1 MSLATRC
8 PACGTAFRVVQD
20 QLRVSGGWVRCG
32 MCQQVFNGLEALI
45 AEPPESA
52 PPQAPPRPP
61 VAQPPAAVAAPPA
74 IVPAPA
80 PQPRTEPAPE
90 PMRSVIP
97 TGEAWEADAG
107 WSMFGPG
114 VGVGA
119 TGTAA
124 GDSLSAPSL
133 PPSDFDPVLRG
144 VTLPPGHSG
153 ISTFGEVTAATAQR
167 QPVTRPPKDL
177 RVDPP
182 PSGRRRRRKPGFVR
196 QAEREAQWR
205 TPAMRAVLGGT
216 AALLSGVLLLQV
228 AHHER
233 DRLAAH
239 WPTSVPVLQAWCELA
254 RCRLEP
260 IRAIDQLAIDSST
273 LQRTAAPDVLRF
285 EAELRN
291 QAAHPVRAPDLEL
304 SFTDNQ
310 GRLLARRV
318 LPAASLDAPAAG
330 IAADAHWSVRAELRV
345 RDLPVTGFSAEL
357 FYP

>member
-45 AEPPESA
+45 AEPQVSPPPHRLKASSPSSSA
-52 PPQAPPRPP
+52 ARP
-61 VAQPPAAVAAPPA
+61 APPA
-74 IVPAPA
+74 PDAATADPS
-80 PQPRTEPAPE
+80 RH
-90 PMRSVIP
+90 VIP
-97 TGEAWEADAG
+97 TGEAWEAEAG
-107 WSMFGPG
+107 WSLFGPSPG
-114 VGVGA
+114 LGDTQGA
-119 TGTAA
+119 
-124 GDSLSAPSL
+124 DSLPAPSL

-144 VTLPPGHSG
+144 VALPPGHG
-153 ISTFGEVTAATAQR
+153 RRVSTFGEVTAATSRRSAASK
-167 QPVTRPPKDL
+167 PRPSQDL

-205 TPAMRAVLGGT
+205 TPAMRGVLGAT
-216 AALLSGVLLLQV
+216 VVLLAAMLLLQV

-239 WPTSVPVLQAWCELA
+239 WPAGAPLLQAWCELA
-254 RCRLEP
+254 RCRIEP
-260 IRAIDQLAIDSST
+260 LRAIEALAIDSST

-285 EAELRN
+285 ETALRN
-291 QAAHPVRAPDLEL
+291 QAAHPVRAPDFEL

-318 LPAASLDAPAAG
+318 LPAQAVNAPPGG
-330 IAADAHWSVRAELRV
+330 IPAEAHWAVRAELRV

>member
-45 AEPPESA
+45 SE
-52 PPQAPPRPP
+52 PPQA
-61 VAQPPAAVAAPPA
+61 QQTPPAAAPLPPA
-74 IVPAPA
+74 A
-80 PQPRTEPAPE
+80 APE
-90 PMRSVIP
+90 PAASHEPSRHVIP
-97 TGEAWEADAG
+97 TGEAWEAEAG

-119 TGTAA
+119 AEPA
-124 GDSLSAPSL
+124 GADSLPAPTQ
-133 PPSDFDPVLRG
+133 PSDFDPVLRG

-167 QPVTRPPKDL
+167 SPPTRPPKDL

-205 TPAMRAVLGGT
+205 TPAMRAVLGAT
-216 AALLSGVLLLQV
+216 AALLGGVLLLQV

-239 WPTSVPVLQAWCELA
+239 WPASVPALQAWCELV

-260 IRAIDQLAIDSST
+260 IRAIEQLAIDSST
-273 LQRTAAPDVLRF
+273 LQRTTAPDVLRF
-285 EAELRN
+285 EAELHN
-291 QAAHPVRAPDLEL
+291 QSAYPVRAPDLEL

-318 LPAASLDAPAAG
+318 LPAQSLEAPASG
-330 IAADAHWSVRAELRV
+330 IAAESHWSVRAELRV

>member
-45 AEPPESA
+45 AEPLVSPSPDEPA
-52 PPQAPPRPP
+52 AE
-61 VAQPPAAVAAPPA
+61 PPAPVRSTPAAPEA
-74 IVPAPA
+74 A
-80 PQPRTEPAPE
+80 EPT
-90 PMRSVIP
+90 RSVIP
-97 TGEAWEADAG
+97 TGDAWEAEAG
-107 WSMFGPG
+107 WSLFGPG
-114 VGVGA
+114 PGLGD
-119 TGTAA
+119 TQA
-124 GDSLSAPSL
+124 GDRLPAPSL

-144 VTLPPGHSG
+144 VTLPPGRSG
-153 ISTFGEVTAATAQR
+153 GVSTFGEITAATSRRRAPSAPMADQ
-167 QPVTRPPKDL
+167 DL

-182 PSGRRRRRKPGFVR
+182 PSGRRRRRKPRFMR

-205 TPAMRAVLGGT
+205 TPAMRGVLGAT
-216 AALLSGVLLLQV
+216 ATLLAAVLLLQV

-239 WPTSVPVLQAWCELA
+239 WPATAPLLQAWCELA
-254 RCRLEP
+254 RCRVEP
-260 IRAIDQLAIDSST
+260 IRAIEQLAIDSST

-291 QAAHPVRAPDLEL
+291 QAGHAVRAPDFEL

-318 LPAASLDAPAAG
+318 LPAQALNAPSGG
-330 IAADAHWSVRAELRV
+330 IAAEAHWMVRAELRV

>member
-45 AEPPESA
+45 AEPLASPPADEGAA
-52 PPQAPPRPP
+52 PPPE
-61 VAQPPAAVAAPPA
+61 AAPPA
-74 IVPAPA
+74 EPPAAAELSGAAESP
-80 PQPRTEPAPE
+80 
-90 PMRSVIP
+90 RSVIP
-97 TGEAWEADAG
+97 TGDAWEAEAG

-114 VGVGA
+114 PGIGE
-119 TGTAA
+119 AA
-124 GDSLSAPSL
+124 PQDRLAAPSL

-144 VTLPPGHSG
+144 VTLPPSRQGG
-153 ISTFGEVTAATAQR
+153 ISTFGEVTAATSQR
-167 QPVTRPPKDL
+167 ADAPQAPPDQDL

-182 PSGRRRRRKPGFVR
+182 PSGRRRRRKPRFMR

-205 TPAMRAVLGGT
+205 TPAMRGVLGAT
-216 AALLSGVLLLQV
+216 AGLLAAVLLLQV

-239 WPTSVPVLQAWCELA
+239 WPASAPLLQSWCELA
-254 RCRLEP
+254 RCRIEP
-260 IRAIDQLAIDSST
+260 IRAIEQLAIDSST
-273 LQRTAAPDVLRF
+273 LQRTTAPDVLRF

-291 QAAHPVRAPDLEL
+291 QAAHAVRAPDLEL

-318 LPAASLDAPAAG
+318 LSAQALNAPTEGIPAE
-330 IAADAHWSVRAELRV
+330 AHWAVRAELRV

>member
-45 AEPPESA
+45 AEPQVSHSSDE
-52 PPQAPPRPP
+52 
-61 VAQPPAAVAAPPA
+61 AAPEAASSPPPSSAASPA
-74 IVPAPA
+74 
-80 PQPRTEPAPE
+80 EPS
-90 PMRSVIP
+90 RSVIP
-97 TGEAWEADAG
+97 TGEAWEAEAG
-107 WSMFGPG
+107 WSLFGHGPG
-114 VGVGA
+114 VA
-119 TGTAA
+119 ETQGT
-124 GDSLSAPSL
+124 DSLPAPSL

-144 VTLPPGHSG
+144 VTLPPGRSG
-153 ISTFGEVTAATAQR
+153 AVSTFGEVTAATSRRRAT
-167 QPVTRPPKDL
+167 PKPPHDQDL

-182 PSGRRRRRKPGFVR
+182 PSGRRRRRKPRFMR
-196 QAEREAQWR
+196 QAELEAQWR
-205 TPAMRAVLGGT
+205 TPAMRAVLGAT
-216 AALLSGVLLLQV
+216 ATLLAAVLLLQV

-239 WPTSVPVLQAWCELA
+239 WPASAPLLQAWCELA
-254 RCRLEP
+254 RCRIEP
-260 IRAIDQLAIDSST
+260 VRAIEQLAIDSST

-291 QAAHPVRAPDLEL
+291 QATHAVRAPDFEL

-318 LPAASLDAPAAG
+318 LPAQALSAPPGG
-330 IAADAHWSVRAELRV
+330 IPAETHWAVRAELRV

>member
-45 AEPPESA
+45 AEPTELAQSPPPSA
-52 PPQAPPRPP
+52 PPSPA
-61 VAQPPAAVAAPPA
+61 PAAAA
-74 IVPAPA
+74 PAPA
-80 PQPRTEPAPE
+80 PEPA
-90 PMRSVIP
+90 RSVIP

-114 VGVGA
+114 VGAAEPAGA
-119 TGTAA
+119 
-124 GDSLSAPSL
+124 DSLPAPSL

-144 VTLPPGHSG
+144 VTLPSGHSG
-153 ISTFGEVTAATAQR
+153 ISTFGEITAATAR
-167 QPVTRPPKDL
+167 RSPPTKPPKDL

-182 PSGRRRRRKPGFVR
+182 PSGRRRRRKPQFMR

-205 TPAMRAVLGGT
+205 TPAMRAVLGIT
-216 AALLSGVLLLQV
+216 AALLGGVLLLQV

-239 WPTSVPVLQAWCELA
+239 WPASVPALQAWCELV

-260 IRAIDQLAIDSST
+260 IRAIEQLAIDSST

-318 LPAASLDAPAAG
+318 LPAQSLDAPTGG

-345 RDLPVTGFSAEL
+345 RELPVTGFSAEL

>member
-32 MCQQVFNGLEALI
+32 VCQQVFNGLEALI
-45 AEPPESA
+45 AEPLAS
-52 PPQAPPRPP
+52 
-61 VAQPPAAVAAPPA
+61 
-74 IVPAPA
+74 PAPA
-80 PQPRTEPAPE
+80 PAPEQAPPEPAAPAPTPE
-90 PMRSVIP
+90 AVEPARSVIP
-97 TGEAWEADAG
+97 TGDAWEAEAG
-107 WSMFGPG
+107 WSLFGPG
-114 VGVGA
+114 PGQGE
-119 TGTAA
+119 TAA
-124 GDSLSAPSL
+124 ADRLPAPSL

-144 VTLPPGHSG
+144 VTLPQGLG
-153 ISTFGEVTAATAQR
+153 GGVSTFGEVTAATSRRGSPSASA
-167 QPVTRPPKDL
+167 PPDQDL

-182 PSGRRRRRKPGFVR
+182 PSGRRRRRKPRFMR

-205 TPAMRAVLGGT
+205 TPAMRGVLGAT
-216 AALLSGVLLLQV
+216 ASLLAAVLLLQI

-239 WPTSVPVLQAWCELA
+239 WPATAPLLQAWCELA
-254 RCRLEP
+254 RCRIEP
-260 IRAIDQLAIDSST
+260 IRAIEQLAIDSST

-291 QAAHPVRAPDLEL
+291 QAAHAVRAPDFEL

-318 LPAASLDAPAAG
+318 LPAQALSAPSGG
-330 IAADAHWSVRAELRV
+330 IAADAHWTVRAELRV
-345 RDLPVTGFSAEL
+345 RELPVTGFSAEL